1 MIWRRNFVK
10 TAMLGSVAAMASR
23 APLLSEPI
31 PQSAG
36 ANGLRFGAN
45 YVPRKRWWYCWQDWD
60 QPAIAEDL
68 NAVAGLGLD
77 HIRIQC
83 LWPVFQPGINSVSDQ
98 VLANLHSLLEAADKA
113 NLDVEITVLNGWMSG
128 FAFMPA
134 WVAPLANTVSDQNRN
149 MFVSPAM
156 VEAEKLLFRKIAE
169 TVGGHRRF
177 LGFDIGNELGVLQN
191 IRNNPVSQKDADAWA
206 TEMLHYCEEIAPGRF
221 HVNGVDHSHWF
232 NDFGF
237 SRANLATAGH
247 ATVVHS
253 YIVFTGVLQRY
264 KYSDPASLHLA
275 EYMIE
280 LAYAYQSD
288 LGRRVWV
295 EEVGVSPQDMP
306 QSYMPKYM
314 DHTVRNVA
322 ATGKAWGITWWC
334 SHDIDPAIKGFDRG
348 EYELGLLDLGN
359 KPKPLGRKFAALAS
373 ELRSSPPEIVPRKTA
388 LVIPD
393 RGLSTKQWPPDW
405 RYAKPY
411 MDLIDR
417 GERPAIVLESRA
429 KDQDYLRKR
438 EITDL
443 IPCSC

>member
-1 MIWRRNFVK
+1 MIRRRNFVK

-23 APLLSEPI
+23 APLLADPA
-31 PQSAG
+31 PQSAD
-36 ANGLRFGAN
+36 ARSLRFGAN
-45 YVPRKRWWYCWQDWD
+45 YVPRKRWWYGWQDWD
-60 QPAIAEDL
+60 QQATAEDL
-68 NAVAGLGLD
+68 QGVADLGLD
-77 HIRIQC
+77 HVRIQC
-83 LWPVFQPGINSVSDQ
+83 LWPIFQPGINTVSDRA
-98 VLANLHSLLEAADKA
+98 LANIHLLLEAADKA

-134 WVAPLANTVSDQNRN
+134 WVAPLANSVSDKNRN
-149 MFVSPAM
+149 MFVSPLII
-156 VEAEKLLFRKIAE
+156 EAEKLLFHRIAD
-169 TVGGHRRF
+169 TVGGHKRF

-191 IRNNPVSQKDADAWA
+191 ARNNPVSQKDADTWA
-206 TEMLHYCEEIAPGRF
+206 TELLGYCDEIAPGKF

-237 SRANLATAGH
+237 GRPNLATAGH
-247 ATVVHS
+247 ASVVHS

-280 LAYAYQSD
+280 LAYAYQTD
-288 LGRRVWV
+288 PGRRVWV
-295 EEVGVSPQDMP
+295 EEVGVSPEDMP
-306 QSYMPKYM
+306 ESYMPQYM

-348 EYELGLLDLGN
+348 EYQLGLLDLEN

-373 ELRSSPPEIVPRKTA
+373 ELRRSPPEIVPRKTA

-393 RGLSTKQWPPDW
+393 RGLSTKPWPPDW

-411 MDLIDR
+411 MDLISR
-417 GERPAIVLESRA
+417 GETPAIVLESRA
-429 KDQDYLRKR
+429 GDQDYLKARG
-438 EITDL
+438 ITNL